1 MPTTGGPDAKEEAG
15 VSHQSQKVKKRWV
28 IKAKDE
34 SLDGLGASRSFEARR
49 QAERGAR
56 LEESLNTS
64 ARRFWKLA
72 RQRSAFHSGI
82 KLLGDYGRY
91 FWSNGDERAALEAFA
106 EAVRLA
112 PRSAGAHNDLAVFFW
127 KMGNRV
133 TALEHFRRARDLD
146 PNHRDTVWNCGQIM
160 IEAGELLSAKYL
172 YGSYLKDNGYD
183 DEISLALAEMTALA
197 PSVAGAFEV
206 SRSARL

>member
-1 MPTTGGPDAKEEAG
+1 ML
-15 VSHQSQKVKKRWV
+15 HQSRKNRKRWV
-28 IKAKDE
+28 IKAQ
-34 SLDGLGASRSFEARR
+34 DGSHDDRVASQTFETRRRSARQSSMQENLHR
-49 QAERGAR
+49 
-56 LEESLNTS
+56 SS
-64 ARRFWKLA
+64 RRFWKLT

-112 PRSAGAHNDLAVFFW
+112 PRSAETHNDLAVFFW

-172 YGSYLKDNGYD
+172 YGSYLRENGYD
-183 DEISLALAEMTALA
+183 DEISEALAEMTALA
-197 PSVAGAFEV
+197 PLSAAAAFEM
-206 SRSARL
+206 SQSARL